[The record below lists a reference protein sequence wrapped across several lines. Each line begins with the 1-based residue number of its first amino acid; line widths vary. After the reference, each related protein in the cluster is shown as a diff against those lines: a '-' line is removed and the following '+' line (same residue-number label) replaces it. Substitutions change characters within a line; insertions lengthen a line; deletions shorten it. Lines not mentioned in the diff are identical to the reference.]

1 MRRLLLP
8 VDGSACS
15 DRALQYVVAL
25 VRQGVKVEVHLMN
38 VQFPIE
44 SAYLRRFVTQ
54 EMIDTFHQQEADAA
68 LKSATALLR
77 AAEVSCHR
85 VVAIGQAAETIAR
98 YATEHGCDGIVMGTR
113 GMGSVGNLVLGS
125 VATRVIH
132 LAEVPV
138 TLVK

>member
-1 MRRLLLP
+1 MRKLLLS

-15 DRALQYVVAL
+15 DRAVQYVIAL
-25 VRQGVKVEVHLMN
+25 ACQGVKLDVHLMN
-38 VQFPIE
+38 VQIPIE

-54 EMIDTFHQQEADAA
+54 QMIDTYHEQEADAA
-68 LKSATALLR
+68 LKSATSLLN
-77 AAEVSCHR
+77 AAKVPFRR
-85 VVAIGQAAETIAR
+85 VVEVGHAAETIAR
-98 YATEHGCDGIVMGTR
+98 YSGDHGCDGIVMGTR
-113 GMGSVGNLVLGS
+113 GMGSLGNLVLGS